1 MIFYFSATGNTR
13 WAAKQLHEATGDEL
27 FFISDQLSTPCR
39 YKLQPGERI
48 GFCFPVHGWRP
59 PRVVREFI
67 ARLRF
72 DSPTEGHFTF
82 SVITAGDTTGETFP
96 IFERDL
102 KDCGLALQARCAL
115 LMPESYVGLPFMD
128 VDKVER
134 EKEKKVKAANDLEEF
149 IKAIVARRKG
159 LSEIVKGPMPGFFSG
174 PVGAFF
180 VRYLI
185 TDRPFHVDR
194 KRCISYGKCEKVCPV
209 GDVRMVAD
217 GSREFPTWI
226 HNGECLTCFAC
237 YHHCPKKAI
246 DYGHRTQHKG
256 QYYFKKI

>member
-1 MIFYFSATGNTR
+1 MIFYFSGTGNTR
-13 WAAKQLHEATGDEL
+13 WAAERVAAVTGERLINIVDTIAGDCH
-27 FFISDQLSTPCR
+27 FDLSPD
-39 YKLQPGERI
+39 ERI
-48 GFCFPVHGWRP
+48 GFIFPIHGWRP
-59 PRVVREFI
+59 PLLILKFI
-67 ARLRF
+67 NKLDIAA
-72 DSPTEGHFTF
+72 DGHYCYAL
-82 SVITAGDTTGETFP
+82 VTAGDSIGKAM
-96 IFERDL
+96 DYL
-102 KDCGLALQARCAL
+102 SAALSPKGMSIDSCFSL
-115 LMPESYVGLPFMD
+115 IMPESYVGLPFMD
-128 VDKVER
+128 VDVKQR
-134 EKEKKVKAANDLEEF
+134 EQEKKDKAASDLKEY
-149 IKAIVARRKG
+149 IKAIVACRKG
-159 LSEIVKGPMPGFFSG
+159 LSEIVKGPLPGFFSG

-194 KRCISYGKCEKVCPV
+194 ERCISCGKCEKVCPV

>member
-134 EKEKKVKAANDLEEF
+134 EKQKKAKAEEDLKGF
-149 IKAIVARRKG
+149 LPNVVNRIPKDGPLYIGHWPRINSRLLGAGFLRLVSDRK
-159 LSEIVKGPMPGFFSG
+159 
-174 PVGAFF
+174 
-180 VRYLI
+180 
-185 TDRPFHVDR
+185 FHVVSQ
-194 KRCISYGKCEKVCPV
+194 RCVKCGICADVCPQHDIQ
-209 GDVRMVAD
+209 GGLGYEPTWKHD
-217 GSREFPTWI
+217 GS
-226 HNGECLTCFAC
+226 CLTCFAC
-237 YHHCPKKAI
+237 YHHCPHHAI
-246 DYGHRTQHKG
+246 EFGNQTRSKG
-256 QYYFKKI
+256 QYFYEKRNF